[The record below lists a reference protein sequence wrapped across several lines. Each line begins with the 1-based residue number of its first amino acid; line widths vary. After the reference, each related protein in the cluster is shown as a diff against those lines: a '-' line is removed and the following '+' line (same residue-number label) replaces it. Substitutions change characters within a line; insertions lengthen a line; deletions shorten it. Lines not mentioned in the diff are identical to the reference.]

1 MEQQDNFAL
10 EGTLQEQPVASI
22 PAKKPSGKKW
32 FIKNKEEIIATCLAG
47 IPLLGFLIFGLI
59 PLLLALAM
67 GFLDFSNAY
76 GWSFEGTK
84 WGGFDN
90 LVFVL
95 TDKMFWRSVANTLI
109 FGVAT
114 IISQFLALIIAYLM
128 SKDIKGKGVLRV
140 IYFIPYVCSVV
151 ALTLMWKEMFNPS
164 WGVINT
170 IFGNTSIENG
180 AINWTGDPTAFYFMV
195 IIMSVWSGM
204 AYGILLYTAALT
216 NVNQSMIEA
225 AKIDGAGPVRTFI
238 QIVFPSISPTTFYL
252 LIMGVIGLL
261 QSFATTFSLGSSLT
275 TQSLT
280 IVFYMY
286 NYMMAYDLG
295 VAGAAAW
302 ILTIFILIVTAVQFI
317 GSKRWVKYD

>member
-1 MEQQDNFAL
+1 MEL
-10 EGTLQEQPVASI
+10 ENNVVLEETVREDCVPTLPQKRPKGRKQP
-22 PAKKPSGKKW
+22 G
-32 FIKNKEEIIATCLAG
+32 NKEEIVAVCLAG

-95 TDKMFWRSVANTLI
+95 TDKMFWQSVANTLI
-109 FGVAT
+109 FGTAT
-114 IISQFLALIIAYLM
+114 LISQFLALIIAYLM
-128 SKDIKGKGVLRV
+128 SKDIKGKGALRV

-170 IFGNTSIENG
+170 LLGNTSIENG

-204 AYGILLYTAALT
+204 GYGILLYTAALT

-225 AKIDGAGPVRTFI
+225 AKIDGAGPVRTFFR
-238 QIVFPSISPTTFYL
+238 IVFPSISPTTFYL

-280 IVFYMY
+280 IVYYMY

-302 ILTIFILIVTAVQFI
+302 VLAIFILIVTAIQFI
-317 GSKRWVKYD
+317 GSKKWVKYD